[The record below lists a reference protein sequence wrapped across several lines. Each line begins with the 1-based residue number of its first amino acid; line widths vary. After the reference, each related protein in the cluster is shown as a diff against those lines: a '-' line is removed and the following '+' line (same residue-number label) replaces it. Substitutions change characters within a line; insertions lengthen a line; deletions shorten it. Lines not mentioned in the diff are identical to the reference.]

1 MTVKRNTERLSQN
14 MKQLED
20 KQEKIEEALKRYHTV
35 EEQIILE
42 YEASIGRTE
51 SVIHELSEEEKT
63 LYSNAC
69 QEYLNFGKQ
78 VDACLE
84 HELPK
89 RDAVKVCNT
98 PLVLQNIGLKSLS
111 MHISQRHLTHCMREK
126 NSKNPHQHG
135 LTKKEV
141 KKIPEAL
148 EHPVMVA
155 ESFTK
160 ESAIVVILGYRDSD
174 NLPII
179 VSIEPQGEALY
190 RLQTEDSNFITSVY
204 GKNHFQNFVD
214 RIVEQNKLLYI
225 DNEKSSELALLPLQL
240 RQGHPAPA
248 CNHIIRKIGSDVN
261 GKKQKEEVRSDVL
274 KSDVPNFGTY
284 KKQTEIKL

>member
-1 MTVKRNTERLSQN
+1 MTIKRNTEQLLQD
-14 MKQLED
+14 MKRLED
-20 KQEKIEEALKRYHTV
+20 KQKKIEETLKRYYTM

-51 SVIHELSEEEKT
+51 SVINELNEEEKMV
-63 LYSNAC
+63 YSNAC
-69 QEYLNFGKQ
+69 QGYLNFGKQ

-98 PLVLQNIGLKSLS
+98 PQVLQNVGLQSFS
-111 MHISQRHLTHCMREK
+111 MHISQRHLTQCMREK
-126 NSKNPHQHG
+126 NLKNQHHHG
-135 LTKKEV
+135 LTKEEV
-141 KKIPEAL
+141 KRIPEAL
-148 EHPVMVA
+148 ENPAMVA

-160 ESAIVVILGYRDSD
+160 EQAIVAILEYRDSD

-204 GKNHFQNFVD
+204 GKNNFQNFVD

-248 CNHIIRKIGSDVN
+248 YSNIIRKIGSNVN
-261 GKKQKEEVRSDVL
+261 EKKQKEEL
-274 KSDVPNFGTY
+274 KSDVPNFGTS